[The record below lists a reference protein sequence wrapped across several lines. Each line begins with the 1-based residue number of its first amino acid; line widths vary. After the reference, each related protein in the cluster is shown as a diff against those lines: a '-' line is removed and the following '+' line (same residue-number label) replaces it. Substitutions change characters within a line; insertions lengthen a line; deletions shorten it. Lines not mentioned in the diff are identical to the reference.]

1 MKSKRRQIFYVFLSL
16 LIASMVWF
24 YVSNSDE
31 ITVNVH
37 DVAIEFLNE
46 DTTLADKGLMRVSGE
61 EDMSV
66 DLRLKFP
73 RRLAYSF
80 DTSQI
85 RLVCDLSSITYSGK
99 QTVAYNI
106 LLPSGIS
113 SRDVSIESPTV
124 RTVQVEIGELSKK
137 DVEIRCNVVGNVA
150 EGYIAGT
157 VELLPETLQLRGQQ
171 SDIMQISYAQVTLN
185 IENATSTVVELLDYE
200 LYDFN
205 DQLVS
210 NRNIH
215 PMSDNI
221 QVTLPVL
228 KVTDVPLK
236 VNFVESAG
244 ARLENYDWS
253 LSHSSIT
260 LSGEAAQLSSL
271 DELVVGTLALEDL
284 RGQESFTY
292 DIPVPEGV
300 NNLSGITTVTLS
312 ITAKDVETREVEALK
327 FSYENFSGDHT
338 VSILTSSLLV
348 TLRGTAGDITA
359 VTGDDV
365 HVIADL
371 SGISADSGSYTVPAR
386 ISVTGYDLGAVGSYE
401 VTVHIG

>member
-24 YVSNSDE
+24 YVSNGDE
-31 ITVNVH
+31 VTVNVH
-37 DVAIEFLNE
+37 GVAVEFLNE

-61 EDMSV
+61 EDVTV
-66 DLRLKFP
+66 DLKLKFP

-85 RLVCDLSSITYSGK
+85 RLVCDLSSVTYAGK
-99 QTVAYNI
+99 QSVSYNI
-106 LLPSGIS
+106 LLPSGVS
-113 SRDVSIESPTV
+113 TRDVSVESPTV
-124 RTVQVEIGELSKK
+124 RTVQIEIGELSKK
-137 DVEIRCNVVGNVA
+137 DIEIRCNVVGNVA

-157 VELLPETLQLRGQQ
+157 VELLPETLEVRGQQ

-185 IENATSTVVELLDYE
+185 YE

-205 DQLVS
+205 NQVINS
-210 NRNIH
+210 KNIH

-228 KVTDVPLK
+228 KVKDVPLT

-244 ARLENYDWS
+244 SRLENYTWA

-260 LSGEAAQLSSL
+260 LSGDASQISSISEFVL
-271 DELVVGTLALEDL
+271 GTLALEDL
-284 RGQESFTY
+284 RGQETFTY
-292 DIPVPEGV
+292 DIPIPDDV
-300 NNLSGITTVTLS
+300 NNLSGISTVTLT
-312 ITAKDVETREVEALK
+312 ITAKDVETREVEALN
-327 FSYENFSGDHT
+327 FSYENFSGDHE
-338 VSILTSSLLV
+338 VSILTSSLPV
-348 TLRGTAGDITA
+348 TLRGTAADIEA
-359 VTGDDV
+359 VTGQNV

-386 ISVTGYDLGAVGSYE
+386 IFVEGYDLGAVGSYE